1 MCPCIRHPSTAASG
15 RAAEKWTKSSGWP
28 RWSVSGV
35 RRRPNRRYAGP
46 LSLATGQPALTYFVV
61 PRQIVEEETAKRIE
75 LMVNK
80 RVDEE
85 LERRKDEIEME
96 VTRRVEA
103 AKAQMEQEMMA
114 ELERRR
120 AQAREDERQRE
131 VGFGRLGPPV
141 RESARACARFVFA
154 GAAGRIAGCIFRACV
169 IGLDASHG
177 VGQHKTA
184 HPLIL

>member
-1 MCPCIRHPSTAASG
+1 MDEVERL
-15 RAAEKWTKSSGWP
+15 AEME
-28 RWSVSGV
+28 RQ
-35 RRRPNRRYAGP
+35 RRQKETEQKVCRPARTGY
-46 LSLATGQPALTYFVV
+46 GQPAFTLFYLV

-154 GAAGRIAGCIFRACV
+154 GAAGRIGGCIFRACV
-169 IGLDASHG
+169 IAPGCDTRRR
-177 VGQHKTA
+177 TA
-184 HPLIL
+184 